1 MERDYQKV
9 LEKCI
14 LKKVFNHFEKYLSD
28 FQFGFIK
35 GRSCVSQ
42 LLSVFH
48 EIGSLLDTNAE
59 IDVLYLDFSK
69 AFDSI
74 NHAKLLVKLKLYGT
88 SGSVWEWFKDYLSN
102 RKQCVVVDGTK
113 SSFTSVISGVP
124 QGSLLGPFLFAL
136 YVNDLPDVTSAGTR
150 TVLFADDT
158 KCYRA
163 QRSPQ
168 DHLMLQY
175 DLNGLV
181 SWSYD
186 WDLNFNPSKCDVLK
200 ISRKRNQLFVIIL
213 LKLMLLVRP
222 IR

>member
-1 MERDYQKV
+1 MQNYTF
-9 LEKCI
+9 
-14 LKKVFNHFEKYLSD
+14 LKE
-28 FQFGFIK
+28 
-35 GRSCVSQ
+35 
-42 LLSVFH
+42 
-48 EIGSLLDTNAE
+48 
-59 IDVLYLDFSK
+59 
-69 AFDSI
+69 
-74 NHAKLLVKLKLYGT
+74 LVNLKLYGI
-88 SGSVWEWFKDYLSN
+88 SGSLWEWFKDYLSN

-124 QGSLLGPFLFAL
+124 QGRLLGPFLFAL
-136 YVNDLPDVTSAGTR
+136 YVNDLPEVTSAGTR

-200 ISRKRNQLFVIIL
+200 ISRKRNSAFRNYTIEANALSHVASMVVLI
-213 LKLMLLVRP
+213 V
-222 IR
+222 